1 MSKRPLLVVRAH
13 VNPEVLGE
21 FEQWYLEVH
30 LQTMLKIPG
39 IVAAFR
45 VQSPRSGPNWLT
57 VFKFA
62 SEAMVQQAFASKEA
76 EQARR
81 DWERWLP
88 YVSEVSVE
96 VYTPLMALPAYRH
109 WN

>member
-1 MSKRPLLVVRAH
+1 VSKKPLLVVRAQ
-13 VNPEVLGE
+13 VNLEILDE
-21 FEQWYLEVH
+21 FEQWYRQVH
-30 LQTMLKIPG
+30 LHSMLKIPG

-45 VQSPRSGPNWLT
+45 VQSPRTGPNWLAL
-57 VFKFA
+57 FKFA
-62 SEAMVQQAFASKEA
+62 NETMVQQAFASKEA
-76 EQARR
+76 EEARR

>member
-1 MSKRPLLVVRAH
+1 VSKRPFLVVRAH
-13 VNPEVLGE
+13 VNSEILAE
-21 FEQWYLEVH
+21 FEQWYRQVH
-30 LQTMLKIPG
+30 LHTMLKIPG

-45 VQSPRSGPNWLT
+45 VQSPRTGPNWLA
-57 VFKFA
+57 VYQFA

>member
-1 MSKRPLLVVRAH
+1 MSKRPFLVVRAH
-13 VNPEVLGE
+13 VNAEILDE
-21 FEQWYLEVH
+21 FEQWYREVH
-30 LQTMLKIPG
+30 VHTMLKIPG

-45 VQSPRSGPNWLT
+45 AESAHGGSNWLT
-57 VFKFA
+57 IFKFS
-62 SEAMVQQAFASKEA
+62 SETMVQQAFASKEA

-88 YVSEVSVE
+88 YVSEVTVE

>member
-1 MSKRPLLVVRAH
+1 VSRKPLLVVRAH
-13 VNPEVLGE
+13 VNPEMMDE
-21 FEQWYLEVH
+21 FERWYHEVH
-30 LQTMLKIPG
+30 LVSMLRIPG

-45 VQSPRSGPNWLT
+45 IRSPRTGPNWLA
-57 VFKFA
+57 VFKFVDE
-62 SEAMVQQAFASKEA
+62 SVVQKAFASSEA

>member
-1 MSKRPLLVVRAH
+1 
-13 VNPEVLGE
+13 
-21 FEQWYLEVH
+21 
-30 LQTMLKIPG
+30 
-39 IVAAFR
+39 
-45 VQSPRSGPNWLT
+45 
-57 VFKFA
+57 VFKFS

-88 YVSEVSVE
+88 YVTEVSVE